1 MKAEIITIGD
11 EILNGQIVDTNS
23 AWIAQQLAPLHI
35 SIAQIS
41 SISDSAEAITLALQQ
56 AEQRADVIIVTG
68 GLGPTKDDVTKSTIA
83 NYFNT
88 RLVRDPQVLAH
99 VQQLFDRLGYT
110 DMPEVNK
117 QQADVL
123 AIAKVLFND
132 VGTAPGM
139 AIEKEGKYY
148 AFLPGVPFE
157 MKHLIEHRV
166 LPDLRRLQ
174 PEAYVYNA
182 HLITVGLGESH
193 LARQIEDIED
203 AMPSFVKLAY
213 LPKLG
218 LVRLRFTAVGA
229 DLEVLKKETDNIA
242 DAVAQRL
249 GKHVVA
255 REDLSFEEIIVRTF
269 AAKNLRLATAESCT
283 GGNISTQITAVA
295 GASQMFQGAAV
306 VYSNQAKVDVL
317 GVSASTLEAHGAV
330 SEPTV
335 VQMADGAK
343 AVFHSDYAI
352 ATSGIAGPGGGTP
365 EKPVGMV
372 CVAVAGR
379 YETLSKTFYYKN
391 DRAVNIQ
398 RATMAGLSMLW
409 NLFQKEEAVKME

>member
-139 AIEKEGKYY
+139 AVEKEGKYY

-218 LVRLRFTAVGA
+218 LVRLRFTAVGT
-229 DLEVLKKETDNIA
+229 DLEVLKKETNNIA

-269 AAKNLRLATAESCT
+269 AAKNIRLATAESCT

-317 GVSASTLEAHGAV
+317 EVSPSTLEVHGAV